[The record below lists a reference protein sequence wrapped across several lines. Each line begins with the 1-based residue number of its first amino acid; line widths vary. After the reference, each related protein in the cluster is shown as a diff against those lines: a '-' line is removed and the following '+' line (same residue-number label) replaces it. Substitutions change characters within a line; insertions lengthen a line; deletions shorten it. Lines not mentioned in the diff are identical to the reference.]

1 MRILYDRRRRIFCH
15 DERSISTY
23 AFGLD
28 SFLLQS
34 KKSGDSYA
42 FPIGSPKGGVI
53 PLIGI
58 LADKDRANRYRGNFE
73 LFKTLQEIIQ
83 DAGAMCFVFSPG
95 DIECNTVSGI
105 AFSDTLDRWVTCHFP
120 LPNVIY
126 NRVPTPAGEQNEAF
140 LNVTSWSKDHKIPFF
155 NPHFFNK
162 WEIYQILREREE
174 LRPHLPATEQIRNSV
189 HLKEFLTEHKQIYIK
204 HSLSSKGKGIRKVEV
219 HEDGRVIC
227 RSIKKIEHFSSAERL
242 AHAYPEWFRE
252 KDWIVQEAI
261 QCRSLNGHRYDYR
274 VLVLSSEEGFSVT
287 GIGVRMS
294 HRQEVTTHVPSGG
307 TIISLDDVAKEDTK
321 LMLASIMKICGETLT
336 ESLGFIGEFS
346 ADIAPRKEEG
356 FVLFEI
362 NSKPMIFD
370 ELDIETT
377 RRKKLVDTFFSLASS
392 RPQRKD

>member
-1 MRILYDRRRRIFCH
+1 MRILYDRRRRIFGH

-34 KKSGDSYA
+34 EKSEDTYP
-42 FPIGSPKGGVI
+42 FPISAPTGGII

-73 LFKTLQEIIQ
+73 LFRALQGMIQ
-83 DAGAMCFVFSPG
+83 DAGGICFVFSPV
-95 DIECNTVSGI
+95 DIEGNTVAGI
-105 AFSDTLDRWVTCHFP
+105 AYSDTLSRWVTCHFP

-126 NRVPTPAGEQNEAF
+126 NRIPTPAGEQNEAF
-140 LNVTSWSKDHKIPFF
+140 RRLTSWCQNHKIPFF

-162 WEIYQILREREE
+162 WDIYRLLREREE
-174 LRPHLPATEQIRNSV
+174 LRPHLPVTEQIQDPT
-189 HLKEFLTEHKQIYIK
+189 HLKTFLMQHKQIYIK

-219 HEDGRVIC
+219 HDDGRVSC
-227 RSIKKIEHFSSAERL
+227 RSIKKMEHFSSAERL
-242 AHAYPEWFRE
+242 AHAYPEWFQE

-274 VLVLSSEEGFSVT
+274 VLVLTSGDEFNVT

-294 HRQEVTTHVPSGG
+294 QRQEVTTHVPSGG
-307 TIISLDDVAKEDTK
+307 TIISLEDVAQGDTK
-321 LMLASIMKICGETLT
+321 QILSSIMKICGETLT
-336 ESLGFIGEFS
+336 DSLGFIGEFS
-346 ADIAPRKEEG
+346 VDIAPRKEEG

-370 ELDIETT
+370 ESEIETT

-392 RPQRKD
+392 RPQRRD